1 MFTVFDLKDSTPLAP
16 DELRAVRRV
25 LEDYCRTAAGAW
37 LRNFPFRRFE
47 LRWCPAMTGDVMGA
61 FTLLHPWTIYLMPW
75 SGEAVDGMRDYARIS
90 WAELITPT
98 VIHELRHAWQFRRNP
113 LLYAVCCLPLLR
125 EITLERDARRIC
137 CEAESIVESTTGWH
151 TGREFERR
159 RKAQDK

>member
-37 LRNFPFRRFE
+37 LRGFPHRRFE
-47 LRWCPAMTGDVMGA
+47 LRWCPAITDDVLGA
-61 FTLLHPWTIYLMPW
+61 FTLLHPWTIYLKPPDT
-75 SGEAVDGMRDYARIS
+75 EATGRLRDYARIS
-90 WAELITPT
+90 WAEIITPT

-125 EITLERDARRIC
+125 EITLERDARRLC
-137 CEAESIVESTTGWH
+137 CEAERIVESTTGWH